1 MIVDELILKL
11 QADLQDVKK
20 ALKNVE
26 SEAAK
31 TGKEAG
37 AQMGKAAGA
46 SFGDVFNAIA
56 GAAVANTVKG
66 FFSRA
71 ATEFNKMEAAFLRVD
86 SIAKGFG
93 RSIDKARKNV
103 DDLANKGFLNLN
115 QAASSYADAIALG
128 FDEKQAKNFVD
139 ALSDIAA
146 FQNTIGDGAAA
157 VQSGL
162 SGLLSNSAEKVEN
175 IGVPIKVLNM
185 QYNEN
190 IKTMGKAAA
199 MQKFYNGVLKE
210 STKFSGDAAKAVDTL
225 KGAQDGYTAATE
237 KAMAAVGKGLEPVL
251 KRLYKTGTDL
261 AEAFAKWFGGLDAG
275 TKEVLLI
282 GVAFTALV
290 PAILAVGKA
299 FALLSLNPVILGIT
313 AIIAAMT
320 ALTAVVVQYQASSK
334 PENIV
339 KGFRQ
344 QESEMKKLGDRAKEL
359 EAINKRT
366 ADQERELIKLK
377 DALAKKAAEL
387 GIDYKKL
394 GNEVGSTADKF
405 ERLIRI
411 QREQKAAELRI
422 KLTEA
427 QTKATEAD
435 SAFAQ
440 AVSRGENPYTQNNR
454 VGLRVLAGLATAPV
468 GGVGAMLVKSQN
480 LGNERDA
487 ARRDLQNV
495 IDNYAALYQQNGTAP
510 GGAKEDLKSGA
521 GAKRNEQ
528 RFIDT
533 QKRLEQIAADQAY
546 TIRKTLNERLSNEE
560 KARRIADAEENARI
574 ATQAE
579 TRALRAGIAEYIEE
593 KYTAEKLK
601 IDAQQDEQIGNVRS
615 LVNAKAI
622 SEKEAERQIQRI
634 REANARKTAQI
645 TAESFSRTLG
655 AANATVSGF
664 SQLANARSAGGVV
677 SGLGGLSSGIAG
689 FSDKFEAFGKV
700 GKGISAAGGAIS
712 LLTGLFGKSDAQ
724 RAREAE
730 EQKRRDEE
738 AKALLELQANY
749 QKNMLAIQESQ
760 ANLPFKNLQRQL
772 RLFDI
777 EAQRQTLS
785 GVDAGTVERNRLSQ
799 RQSAIQGVLSSE
811 AGSISEE
818 QLFKD
823 QSADPQSLIRFLSE
837 RAAQQ
842 AAIGSFSA
850 IANSVS
856 NIQGMSLSGA
866 SGYLTS
872 LIAQLQSLSGQV
884 PPELLSAVI
893 PKLQAQQQALAYW
906 SSIGRGSDVIG
917 GVDTSQLGIPELESL
932 TSEINRDIGIAE
944 NLLSVI
950 EQSNQTQLE
959 IAANTK
965 KTAENTSQLLRP
977 DRQRSFIDVGQ
988 GFISSLGQRISPSAV
1003 GIARSLS
1010 QQGLSLPS
1018 EIGLASTTSTLAKT
1032 LQERMAE
1039 AMEMQVRNGARANDL
1054 LSGIL
1059 RATIELYRV
1068 MDGNPATVSG
1078 FDNAAADAW
1087 LADRERRRF

>member
-37 AQMGKAAGA
+37 SQMGKAAGA

-103 DDLANKGFLNLN
+103 DELANKGFLNLN
-115 QAASSYADAIALG
+115 QSASAYADAIALG
-128 FDEKQAKNFVD
+128 FDETQARKFID
-139 ALSDIAA
+139 ALSDVAA

-210 STKFSGDAAKAVDTL
+210 SEKFSGDAARAVDTL

-251 KRLYKTGTDL
+251 KRLYKTGTQL

-320 ALTAVVVQYQASSK
+320 ALTAVVVQYQAASK

-344 QESEMKKLGDRAKEL
+344 QESEMKKLGDRTKEL

-366 ADQERELIKLK
+366 AEQEKELIKLK

-387 GIDYKKL
+387 GVDYNKL
-394 GNEVGSTADKF
+394 AKEVNSTAEAF
-405 ERLIRI
+405 EILTRR

-427 QTKATEAD
+427 QATAGEAE
-435 SAFAQ
+435 SAFTQ
-440 AVSRGENPYTQNNR
+440 AVARGENPYTQNNR
-454 VGLRVLAGLATAPV
+454 VGLRVLAGLATAPL
-468 GGVGAMLVKSQN
+468 GGAGAMLVKSQN

-487 ARRDLQNV
+487 ARKELQNV
-495 IDNYAALYQQNGTAP
+495 IDNYAALYQQFGAAP
-510 GGAKEDLKSGA
+510 GGAAEDPKAA
-521 GAKRNEQ
+521 GATKRNEQ
-528 RFIDT
+528 RFIET

-593 KYTAEKLK
+593 KYAAEKMK
-601 IDAQQDEQIGNVRS
+601 IDAQQDEQIANVRS

-622 SEKEAERQIQRI
+622 SEKEAEKAIQNI
-634 REANARKTAQI
+634 REANARKTAAIQ
-645 TAESFSRTLG
+645 AESFARTAQ
-655 AANATVSGF
+655 AANQMASGF
-664 SQLANARSAGGVV
+664 SQAVNAKDAGGALAGVGGFAQGIGGLSDKFKTFGVIGQGIAAVGGVV
-677 SGLGGLSSGIAG
+677 STLS
-689 FSDKFEAFGKV
+689 
-700 GKGISAAGGAIS
+700 
-712 LLTGLFGKSDAQ
+712 GLFGKSDEQ

-730 EQKRRDEE
+730 SQKRRDEE
-738 AKALLELQANY
+738 AKAILELQANY
-749 QKNMLAIQESQ
+749 QKNMLALQESQ
-760 ANLPFKNLQRQL
+760 AKLPFENLQRQL
-772 RLFDI
+772 RLIDI
-777 EAQRQTLS
+777 NAQTARLGGAPEAQVEAQRL
-785 GVDAGTVERNRLSQ
+785 AQ
-799 RQSAIQGVLSSE
+799 RQSAIQSVLSAE
-811 AGSISEE
+811 GGRIGEGE
-818 QLFKD
+818 LFGGT
-823 QSADPQSLIRFLSE
+823 SATPQGLIDFMSQ
-837 RAAQQ
+837 RAAESVAIAQFNELIQSTSDPNMSFRRMKEIYRLAQGYSGKIPSKLFQAGLVGLKQVVDFLDPNIAANESEDQRTTRLQ
-842 AAIGSFSA
+842 AAIG
-850 IANSVS
+850 
-856 NIQGMSLSGA
+856 
-866 SGYLTS
+866 
-872 LIAQLQSLSGQV
+872 
-884 PPELLSAVI
+884 
-893 PKLQAQQQALAYW
+893 ALA
-906 SSIGRGSDVIG
+906 
-917 GVDTSQLGIPELESL
+917 TSRTAASEL
-932 TSEINRDIGIAE
+932 TSEIGIDTGRAE
-944 NLLSVI
+944 SLLSAI
-950 EQSNQTQLE
+950 EQSNQVQLE

-988 GFISSLGQRISPSAV
+988 GFISSLGQRISPSGV